1 MNQKFMMRQ
10 VQELQAKLA
19 KAQQELAEMTT
30 EASSGGG
37 AVKIFINGE
46 QKIMSVTI
54 SPEVL
59 SSNDIELLQDLV
71 QTAVNEAVTK
81 SKEMAAS
88 HLSPL
93 TAGIKIPGML

>member
-81 SKEMAAS
+81 SKEMAAAY
-88 HLSPL
+88 LSPL

>member
-1 MNQKFMMRQ
+1 MNQKFMIRQ

-19 KAQQELAEMTT
+19 KAQEQLAEMTT

-37 AVKIFINGE
+37 AVKININGE
-46 QKIMSVTI
+46 QKVMSVTI

-81 SKEMAAS
+81 SKEMAAAY
-88 HLSPL
+88 LSPL